1 MESEEL
7 LPASI
12 KERVIRSGNQWG
24 WRPEDVL
31 DVLEAADKT
40 GLANLGGQVQFVFPD
55 GYANCCTSKLNSP
68 KEEISEGEMM
78 ESLNGLLDLV

>member
-40 GLANLGGQVQFVFPD
+40 GRANLGGQVQFVFHD
-55 GYANCCTSKLNSP
+55 GIC
-68 KEEISEGEMM
+68 E
-78 ESLNGLLDLV
+78 LLHFKVEFAQGRNKRG